1 MKTYVGKDVLD
12 WTQADRRELDR
23 DVGKAL
29 KRLGVSNRVLVD
41 LYLPG
46 IRGGLCAGKS
56 IADAIKPSQR
66 DLDNPTGFAISNG
79 LTGRGKLP
87 P

>member
-12 WTQADRRELDR
+12 WTQADRRALDK
-23 DVGKAL
+23 DVLQGIKL
-29 KRLGVSNRVLVD
+29 LGVSNPVLLD
-41 LYLPG
+41 LYTPG

-56 IADAIKPSQR
+56 VTDAIKPALR

-79 LTGRGKLP
+79 LTARGKLP